1 MSRPMQITLRAGE
14 RIYINGAVVR
24 VDRKVTLEL
33 LNDVT
38 FLLEAHVLQP
48 EEATTPLRQ
57 LYFILQTILMDPPHA
72 AMARDLFRRA
82 HIATLVT
89 FQNEAV
95 QNGLKAVAELVER
108 ERVFDS
114 LRMIRA
120 LFDLEAD
127 VLADTVADRAAGVD
141 DKPSKAA

>member
-1 MSRPMQITLRAGE
+1 MQITLRGGE

-38 FLLEAHVLQP
+38 FLLEAHVLQA
-48 EEATTPLRQ
+48 EQATTPLRQ
-57 LYFILQTILMDPPHA
+57 LYFILQTILMDPPNA
-72 AMARDLFRRA
+72 KMALDLFRRA

-89 FQNEAV
+89 FQNEGV
-95 QNGLKAVAELVER
+95 LNGLRAVAELVER
-108 ERVFDS
+108 ERFFDA
-114 LRMIRA
+114 LRMMRA

-127 VLADTVADRAAGVD
+127 VLAVAGAADTA
-141 DKPSKAA
+141 SKAA

>member
-1 MSRPMQITLRAGE
+1 MSRPMQITLRGGE

-38 FLLEAHVLQP
+38 FLLEAHVLQA
-48 EEATTPLRQ
+48 EQATTPLRQ
-57 LYFILQTILMDPPHA
+57 LYFILQTILMDPPNA
-72 AMARDLFRRA
+72 KMALDLFRRA

-89 FQNEAV
+89 FQNEGV
-95 QNGLKAVAELVER
+95 LNGLRAVAELVER
-108 ERVFDS
+108 ERFFDA
-114 LRMIRA
+114 LRMMRA

-127 VLADTVADRAAGVD
+127 VLAVAGAADTA
-141 DKPSKAA
+141 SKAA